1 MFMMK
6 LASLKIIGN
15 VQMVGFRTFIK
26 NVADSLNVTGFAGNE
41 ADGSVNVV
49 CEGDAEA
56 IEGLINALKQNLP
69 SFACIEELTAAYEAY
84 KGDFIRFEWRGADVP
99 GEGETEL
106 VALMRSFDKK
116 GEVMVGFLG
125 SMNET
130 LKAVKEDTSMMLD
143 KQDMMLEK
151 QDMMLDK
158 QDMMLEK
165 QDETIAEIEGVRTDL
180 KSYMAEKFTKIEQDV
195 EAIKA
200 KLGMV

>member
-1 MFMMK
+1 
-6 LASLKIIGN
+6 
-15 VQMVGFRTFIK
+15 
-26 NVADSLNVTGFAGNE
+26 
-41 ADGSVNVV
+41 
-49 CEGDAEA
+49 
-56 IEGLINALKQNLP
+56 
-69 SFACIEELTAAYEAY
+69 
-84 KGDFIRFEWRGADVP
+84 
-99 GEGETEL
+99 
-106 VALMRSFDKK
+106 MRSFDKK

-130 LKAVKEDTSMMLD
+130 LKAVKADTGL
-143 KQDMMLEK
+143 MLEK

-180 KSYMAEKFTKIEQDV
+180 KSYMAEKFTKIKPDV

>member
-1 MFMMK
+1 MMK
-6 LASLKIIGN
+6 RASLKITGN

-26 NVADSLNVTGFAGNE
+26 NVADSLNVTGFAVNE
-41 ADGSVNVV
+41 TDGSVKIV

-56 IEGLINALKQNLP
+56 IEGLINALKQNP
-69 SFACIEELTAAYEAY
+69 SSFARIEELTTAYEAY
-84 KGDFIRFEWRGADVP
+84 KGEFIRFERRGADVP

-130 LKAVKEDTSMMLD
+130 LKAVKADTGLMLD